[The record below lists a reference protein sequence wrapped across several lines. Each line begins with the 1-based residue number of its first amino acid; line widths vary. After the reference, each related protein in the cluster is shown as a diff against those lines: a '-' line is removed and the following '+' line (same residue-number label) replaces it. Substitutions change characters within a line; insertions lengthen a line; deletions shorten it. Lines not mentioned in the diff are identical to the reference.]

1 MPEKTTNTI
10 IIGAGA
16 AGLACAACLK
26 KSGIPFILLEKNNRV
41 GEEWRSRY
49 DRLHLH
55 TPKQHSGLPYFP
67 IPSKFPKYLSKNDF
81 ADYLEQYAATFE
93 LVPLFNQKVVSV
105 HRRNENYEVVTSQ
118 GIFRSRNLIIASGYA
133 STPVKPPL
141 HEYNNFAGEVIHS
154 SEYKNGEPF
163 KNKNVLVV
171 GFGNSACEIA
181 ICLYEHGAF
190 PALSVRSGV
199 NIIPREIGGISIITL
214 AIAQQAITKLSPRLT
229 DLINKPI
236 LRLMNGDVRK
246 LGLQKLPYGPFT
258 QVVKHKKIPLLD
270 IGTMEL
276 IKEGKI
282 HVFAGIKAIS
292 SNEVEFTDGRKE
304 HFDSIIYATGYQTC
318 INDFLKSH
326 IDIESRQAGN
336 ITETNLPNLYFCGFN
351 VSSTGMLREIGIEAR
366 KIAKVIAR
374 AGQNINL

>member
-1 MPEKTTNTI
+1 MSENTTNTI

-26 KSGIPFILLEKNNRV
+26 KLGIPFIMLEKDNRV
-41 GEEWRSRY
+41 GEEWIRRY

-81 ADYLEQYAATFE
+81 ADYLEQYAAVFE
-93 LVPLFNQKVVSV
+93 LIPLFNQKVVSV

-118 GIFRSRNLIIASGYA
+118 GIFRSKNLIIASGYA
-133 STPVKPPL
+133 STPVKPLP
-141 HEYNNFAGEVIHS
+141 HEYNNFAGNVIHS

-163 KNKNVLVV
+163 KNKKVLVV

-181 ICLYEHGAF
+181 ICLYEHSAF
-190 PALSVRSGV
+190 PSLSVRGRV
-199 NIIPREIGGISIITL
+199 NIIPREIAGISIISL

-229 DLINKPI
+229 DFINKPV
-236 LRLMNGDVRK
+236 LRLMNGDIRK
-246 LGLQKLPYGPFT
+246 LGLEKLPYGPFT

-270 IGTMEL
+270 IGTMKL
-276 IKEGKI
+276 IRQRKI
-282 HVFAGIKAIS
+282 NVFPGIKAVTFDA
-292 SNEVEFTDGRKE
+292 VEFTDGKKE
-304 HFDSIIYATGYQTC
+304 NFDAIIYATGYQTC
-318 INDFLKSH
+318 INDFLKSYNET
-326 IDIESRQAGN
+326 ESRQAAN
-336 ITETNLPNLYFCGFN
+336 IAEINLAKMYFCGFN

-366 KIAKVIAR
+366 KIAKAIAR
-374 AGQNINL
+374 Q